1 MEKSQWPLSSIKQQ
15 GIYSRKRSTTTT
27 FLENIFWHAI
37 SKLQWLCVWSSWS
50 KHRDQTMSQV
60 VAYTEKA
67 VKNIGNLWNHLPKSG
82 WVTFTR
88 RLFTKGSNRIYFIS
102 WLLCNDQWWVIYRYL
117 TIQVFWHWL
126 IIQGMLH
133 NFALHHHHY
142 HHHRH
147 INIIRLS
154 S

>member
-1 MEKSQWPLSSIKQQ
+1 MAKSQWPLSSIKQQ

-60 VAYTEKA
+60 VAYTEKE
-67 VKNIGNLWNHLPKSG
+67 VKNIGQIMKPSSK
-82 WVTFTR
+82 
-88 RLFTKGSNRIYFIS
+88 K
-102 WLLCNDQWWVIYRYL
+102 WLGHFHEEVVYQRFQQDLLYIMLCNDQWWVIYRYL

-133 NFALHHHHY
+133 NFALHHYHY